1 MHMQPTIPP
10 QSIYQTT
17 AAPVRCALEI
27 YVIFK
32 ASKTEKVDVKVKW
45 KLFDVRQS
53 KLLSCTAIYIPI
65 IISILSPIMTDY
77 DGLKAAELKD
87 LLKERGI
94 ASTGMTRKQQYI
106 EALEAQ
112 DAQEAGGD
120 ATNEGEQEAEET
132 HVEPAGENAD
142 ATANADSNADQEP
155 SDAPQQS
162 SETPAV
168 PVTDDQSS
176 GQNITSQVEPP
187 ALEDQSDNLK
197 RKRSSPT
204 PLEDDESTQKK
215 LKPDQDAI
223 APEDV
228 KEEAP
233 VPVDSAPEE
242 IIEPMPVSDDVMDVT
257 GQDDATGVKDAAAER
272 QPSTEPMAVD
282 TEPSDSNNVDPPS
295 THPPTSALYI
305 RNLLR
310 PLQVPP
316 FREHLLELATPNN
329 ETPDD
334 SLIETIHLDTFKS
347 HAFVIFTSPSS
358 AIRARAGLH
367 DRIWPE
373 ETQRKA
379 LWVDFVPSDKAQ
391 TWIATET
398 EAGKSKRFEVI
409 YSTSP
414 ETGAITASLEEASQH
429 HNNNSAP
436 SAAAAAS
443 SLPGPGMPNAP
454 TGPRGDRSHMGAP
467 TAPTAPASQ
476 QPAYAPRKPLH
487 TPASLSHFPST
498 TASPKIFYQPVPQ
511 TLVEKRLEE
520 LERETSRDWDGGR
533 QKPFGTALDQLRR
546 YTFEDGDV
554 VVDGG
559 VDFGGFGK
567 DRGAG
572 GGGGHGGGFGGN
584 GGGGGRRRGGRG
596 RR

>member
-1 MHMQPTIPP
+1 
-10 QSIYQTT
+10 
-17 AAPVRCALEI
+17 
-27 YVIFK
+27 
-32 ASKTEKVDVKVKW
+32 
-45 KLFDVRQS
+45 
-53 KLLSCTAIYIPI
+53 
-65 IISILSPIMTDY
+65 MTDY
-77 DGLKAAELKD
+77 DGLKATELKD

-112 DAQEAGGD
+112 DAQEAGGE
-120 ATNEGEQEAEET
+120 ATNEGEKG
-132 HVEPAGENAD
+132 VEDSHDEPVGDNAD

-162 SETPAV
+162 LGTPAV
-168 PVTDDQSS
+168 PVTDEKPSAQDV
-176 GQNITSQVEPP
+176 TPQVGSP
-187 ALEDQSDNLK
+187 APEDQSDNLK
-197 RKRSSPT
+197 RKRGSPT

-215 LKPDQDAI
+215 LKSDQDAALPEEI
-223 APEDV
+223 KQDAP
-228 KEEAP
+228 A
-233 VPVDSAPEE
+233 PVDSNADETVK
-242 IIEPMPVSDDVMDVT
+242 PMPVSDDVMDVT
-257 GQDDATGVKDAAAER
+257 GQEDVKEETDVKDAAAAR

-282 TEPSDSNNVDPPS
+282 TEPSDTNKVEPPS

-316 FREHLLELATPNN
+316 FREHLLQLADPDS
-329 ETPDD
+329 ETPDN
-334 SLIETIHLDTFKS
+334 SLIQTIHLDTFKS
-347 HAFVIFTSPSS
+347 HAFVLFASPSA

-379 LWVDFVPSDKAQ
+379 LWVDFVPNDKAHA
-391 TWIATET
+391 WIATET
-398 EAGKSKRFEVI
+398 EAGKSKRFEVV

-414 ETGAITASLEEASQH
+414 DTGDVMQQHPPSPAPECQTHPPAPAATACKHQQH
-429 HNNNSAP
+429 QHPHQPHPPPNNLTNNNPTPPANP
-436 SAAAAAS
+436 ST
-443 SLPGPGMPNAP
+443 P
-454 TGPRGDRSHMGAP
+454 
-467 TAPTAPASQ
+467 
-476 QPAYAPRKPLH
+476 
-487 TPASLSHFPST
+487 PASLSHFPST
-498 TASPKIFYQPVPQ
+498 TSSPKIFYQPAPAD
-511 TLVEKRLEE
+511 LVTKRLEE

-584 GGGGGRRRGGRG
+584 GGGGGGGHGRRNRGRG

>member
-1 MHMQPTIPP
+1 
-10 QSIYQTT
+10 
-17 AAPVRCALEI
+17 
-27 YVIFK
+27 
-32 ASKTEKVDVKVKW
+32 
-45 KLFDVRQS
+45 
-53 KLLSCTAIYIPI
+53 
-65 IISILSPIMTDY
+65 MTDY
-77 DGLKAAELKD
+77 DGLKATELKD

-112 DAQEAGGD
+112 DAQEGSNE
-120 ATNEGEQEAEET
+120 ATNEGEQKVDEEP
-132 HVEPAGENAD
+132 VGDNAD
-142 ATANADSNADQEP
+142 ATANADSNPDQEP

-162 SETPAV
+162 SETADV
-168 PVTDDQSS
+168 PVTDEQPSA
-176 GQNITSQVEPP
+176 QTITPQVEPAAP
-187 ALEDQSDNLK
+187 EDQSDNLK
-197 RKRSSPT
+197 RKRSDAT

-215 LKPDQDAI
+215 LKSDQDATQ
-223 APEDV
+223 PEDI
-228 KEEAP
+228 KEDAP
-233 VPVDSAPEE
+233 VPVDVKAEE
-242 IIEPMPVSDDVMDVT
+242 TVKPMPVSDDVMDVT
-257 GQDDATGVKDAAAER
+257 GQEDVKDETDVKDAAER
-272 QPSTEPMAVD
+272 APSTEPMAVD
-282 TEPSDSNNVDPPS
+282 TAEPSDANNVEPPS

-316 FREHLLELATPNN
+316 FREHLLQLATPSN
-329 ETPDD
+329 ETPND

-347 HAFVIFTSPSS
+347 HAFVIFTSPSA

-367 DRIWPE
+367 DHIWPE

-398 EAGKSKRFEVI
+398 EAGKSKRFEVV

-414 ETGAITASLEEASQH
+414 ETGAVMVSLEEASQH
-429 HNNNSAP
+429 NNNAAP
-436 SAAAAAS
+436 SAAAAPTAP

-454 TGPRGDRSHMGAP
+454 TGPRGDRSQQQAP
-467 TAPTAPASQ
+467 TGPAADQ
-476 QPAYAPRKPLH
+476 QPHQPQPAHHAPRLPLH

-498 TASPKIFYQPVPQ
+498 TSSPKIFYQPVPKD
-511 TLVEKRLEE
+511 LVDKRMEE

-584 GGGGGRRRGGRG
+584 GGGGGGGRRRGGRG

>member
-1 MHMQPTIPP
+1 M
-10 QSIYQTT
+10 
-17 AAPVRCALEI
+17 A
-27 YVIFK
+27 
-32 ASKTEKVDVKVKW
+32 
-45 KLFDVRQS
+45 
-53 KLLSCTAIYIPI
+53 
-65 IISILSPIMTDY
+65 DY
-77 DGLKAAELKD
+77 DGLKATELKD

-120 ATNEGEQEAEET
+120 ATNEGEKDVEES
-132 HVEPAGENAD
+132 HDEPVGDNAD

-162 SETPAV
+162 LGTPAV
-168 PVTDDQSS
+168 PVTDEKPSAQDV
-176 GQNITSQVEPP
+176 TPQVVSP
-187 ALEDQSDNLK
+187 APEDQSENLK
-197 RKRSSPT
+197 RKRGSPT
-204 PLEDDESTQKK
+204 PLEEDESTQKK
-215 LKPDQDAI
+215 LKSDQDATLPEEI
-223 APEDV
+223 KQDAP
-228 KEEAP
+228 A
-233 VPVDSAPEE
+233 PVDSNADETVKPL
-242 IIEPMPVSDDVMDVT
+242 PVSDDVMDVT
-257 GQDDATGVKDAAAER
+257 AQEDVKEETDVKDAAAER

-282 TEPSDSNNVDPPS
+282 TEPSDANKVEPPS

-316 FREHLLELATPNN
+316 FREHLLQLADPNS
-329 ETPDD
+329 ESPDD
-334 SLIETIHLDTFKS
+334 SLIQTIHLDTFKS
-347 HAFVIFTSPSS
+347 HAFVIFASPSA

-391 TWIATET
+391 AWIATET
-398 EAGKSKRFEVI
+398 EAGKSKRFEVV

-414 ETGAITASLEEASQH
+414 DTGDVMVSLEEASQQ
-429 HNNNSAP
+429 HNNNGAP
-436 SAAAAAS
+436 SAAAT

-454 TGPRGDRSHMGAP
+454 TGPRGDRMQTSTAP
-467 TAPTAPASQ
+467 TSAPTAPAPQ
-476 QPAYAPRKPLH
+476 QPSHAPRKPLH

-498 TASPKIFYQPVPQ
+498 TSSPKIFYQPAPAD
-511 TLVEKRLEE
+511 LVTKRLEE

-584 GGGGGRRRGGRG
+584 GGGGGGGHGRRNRGRG